1 MLSIRYKTYR
11 NYSCISHTF
20 LYQFHTQKLG
30 MRLIF
35 EVQIFSGQ
43 ITNCHPGG
51 LTSMLQP
58 LEWEDL
64 FGESDDED
72 FEGIV

>member
-1 MLSIRYKTYR
+1 MYKSHFFVLISYPKARGASYIRGTNIVWSKSRT
-11 NYSCISHTF
+11 
-20 LYQFHTQKLG
+20 
-30 MRLIF
+30 
-35 EVQIFSGQ
+35 V

-58 LEWEDL
+58 LEWDDL

>member
-1 MLSIRYKTYR
+1 MYK
-11 NYSCISHTF
+11 SHF
-20 LYQFHTQKLG
+20 SYPKARV
-30 MRLIF
+30 RLIY
-35 EVQIFSGQ
+35 EVQVFSDI

>member
-1 MLSIRYKTYR
+1 
-11 NYSCISHTF
+11 
-20 LYQFHTQKLG
+20 

-35 EVQIFSGQ
+35 EVQIFSGL